1 MRIEYI
7 YSIFIFYI
15 KQYIIIFSEINL
27 FLIEK
32 MFQKPP
38 YHYYETVKK

>member
-15 KQYIIIFSEINL
+15 NHIYIIIFSEINL

-38 YHYYETVKK
+38 LSLL